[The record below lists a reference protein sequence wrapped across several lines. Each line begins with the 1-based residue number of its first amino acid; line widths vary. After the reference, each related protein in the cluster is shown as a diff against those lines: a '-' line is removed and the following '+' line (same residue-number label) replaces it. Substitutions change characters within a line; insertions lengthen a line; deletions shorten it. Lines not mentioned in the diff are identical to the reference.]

1 MSRADVIVVGLG
13 AVGSATTLHLAKQG
27 KRVLGFDTWSP
38 PHSNGSSHGET
49 RITRLAIGEG
59 AEYSPLAIRSH
70 ELWREFERD
79 AGVDLLVQCGGLIIS
94 NRVEGKESHGVP
106 AFLDNTIAAA
116 RKYKIPHEVLSAADI
131 RKRFPQF
138 NVADHEAA
146 YYEPSAGYLCV
157 ETCVETQLKLAQKHG
172 AELNTDTPIKLFR
185 PVSGGVEVV
194 TAAGDAYQAEQ
205 LLVCAG
211 AWLPGLLKL
220 DPPYHDLFKVTRQ
233 VMHWPQAPEP
243 QERFM
248 PPAFPVFIW
257 EPAGRPQPI
266 YGFPQISRGG
276 GVKMATEGKDYVDPD
291 RVERHEPQ
299 ARIEAAFQE
308 YFGPCFPD
316 LERTQKTKTCF
327 YTEVEGGRFVIDRH
341 PGNDRVLFASACSGH
356 GFKHSAALGEAL
368 AQILAG
374 GSSKI
379 DLGPFSVASL
389 MARRN
394 RRG

>member
-13 AVGSATTLHLAKQG
+13 AVGSAATLHLVKQG
-27 KRVLGFDTWSP
+27 KRVRGFDTWSP

-59 AEYSPLAIRSH
+59 EEYSPLAIRSH
-70 ELWREFERD
+70 ELWREFERE
-79 AGVDLLVQCGGLIIS
+79 AGMDLLVQCGGLIIS
-94 NRVEGKESHGVP
+94 NRVEANESHGVP
-106 AFLDNTIAAA
+106 AFLDNTIGAA
-116 RKYKIPHEVLSAADI
+116 RKYNIKHECLSAPDI

-138 NVADHEAA
+138 NVADHEDA
-146 YYEPSAGYLCV
+146 YYEPSAGYLRV
-157 ETCVETQLKLAQKHG
+157 EACIEAQLKLAQKHG
-172 AELNTDTPIKLFR
+172 AELNTNSPIKLFR

-220 DPPYHDLFKVTRQ
+220 DPPHRDLFKVTRQ
-233 VMHWPQAPEP
+233 VMHWLEAPEP

-266 YGFPQISRGG
+266 YGFPQISRAG

-291 RVERHEPQ
+291 RVERDEPQ
-299 ARIEAAFQE
+299 ARIEAAYRE

-316 LERTQKTKTCF
+316 LGRTLKTKTCF
-327 YTEVEGGRFVIDRH
+327 YTEVEGGRFVIDRY
-341 PGNDRVLFASACSGH
+341 PANDCVLFASACSGH

-368 AQILAG
+368 AQILASG
-374 GSSKI
+374 RSAI
-379 DLGPFSVASL
+379 DLSPFSLASL
-389 MARRN
+389 MG
-394 RRG
+394 RGGGRA

>member
-13 AVGSATTLHLAKQG
+13 AVGSAATLHLARQG
-27 KRVLGFDTWSP
+27 KRVVGFDTWSP

-59 AEYSPLAIRSH
+59 EEYSPLAIRSH
-70 ELWREFERD
+70 ELWREFERE

-94 NRVEGKESHGVP
+94 NRVEAKESHGVP
-106 AFLDNTIAAA
+106 AFLDNTIRAA
-116 RKYKIPHEVLSAADI
+116 RKYNIPHETLSA
-131 RKRFPQF
+131 RRHPQALPAIQRRRPRGRLLRA
-138 NVADHEAA
+138 VGRLPARRGLHRGATEAGAEAA
-146 YYEPSAGYLCV
+146 APSC
-157 ETCVETQLKLAQKHG
+157 
-172 AELNTDTPIKLFR
+172 NTDTPIKLFR
-185 PVSGGVEVV
+185 PASGGVEVV
-194 TAAGDAYQAEQ
+194 TAAGEAYQAEQ

-233 VMHWPQAPEP
+233 VMHWPEAPEP

-291 RVERHEPQ
+291 RVERDEPQ
-299 ARIEAAFQE
+299 ARIEAA
-308 YFGPCFPD
+308 Y
-316 LERTQKTKTCF
+316 
-327 YTEVEGGRFVIDRH
+327 
-341 PGNDRVLFASACSGH
+341 PGVFRAVLPRPR
-356 GFKHSAALGEAL
+356 AA
-368 AQILAG
+368 
-374 GSSKI
+374 
-379 DLGPFSVASL
+379 
-389 MARRN
+389 R
-394 RRG
+394 

>member
-1 MSRADVIVVGLG
+1 MSRTDVIVVGLG
-13 AVGSATTLHLAKQG
+13 AVGSAATLHLAKQG
-27 KRVLGFDTWSP
+27 KRVIGFDRWSP
-38 PHSNGSSHGET
+38 PHSNGSTHGET

-59 AEYSPLAIRSH
+59 DEYSPLAIRSH
-70 ELWREFERD
+70 ELWREFERA
-79 AGVDLLVQCGGLIIS
+79 AGVELLAQCGGLIIS
-94 NRVEGKESHGVP
+94 NRVEAKESHGVP
-106 AFLDNTIAAA
+106 AFLDKTIGAA
-116 RKYKIPHEVLSAADI
+116 RKFNIAHEVLGAADI

-146 YYEPSAGYLCV
+146 YYEPSAGYLHV
-157 ETCVETQLKLAQKHG
+157 EACVETQLQLAQKHG
-172 AELNTDTPIKLFR
+172 AELKSNTAINLFR
-185 PVSGGVEVV
+185 PVAGAVEVV
-194 TAAGDAYQAEQ
+194 TAAGDIHQAEQ
-205 LLVCAG
+205 LLICAG

-233 VMHWPQAPEP
+233 VMHWPQACEP

-291 RVERHEPQ
+291 RVDRDEPQ
-299 ARIEAAFQE
+299 ARIEATFRE

-316 LERTQKTKTCF
+316 LGPTLKTKTCF
-327 YTEVEGGRFVIDRH
+327 YTEVAGGRFVIDRH

-368 AQILAG
+368 SQILAG

-379 DLGPFSVASL
+379 DVSPFNLASL
-389 MARRN
+389 MARR
-394 RRG
+394 RQAS